1 MKIVIIT
8 IDMETYDSA
17 IAINAG
23 EEQKDPEM
31 DSSPEFLGVLGYEV
45 RGTLDNM
52 QNNGWKLNSFTRSF
66 GAKIL
71 VDFILY

>member
-23 EEQKDPEM
+23 EEQKGLEM
-31 DSSPEFLGVLGYEV
+31 DSSPEIFSI
-45 RGTLDNM
+45 R
-52 QNNGWKLNSFTRSF
+52 
-66 GAKIL
+66 I
-71 VDFILY
+71 